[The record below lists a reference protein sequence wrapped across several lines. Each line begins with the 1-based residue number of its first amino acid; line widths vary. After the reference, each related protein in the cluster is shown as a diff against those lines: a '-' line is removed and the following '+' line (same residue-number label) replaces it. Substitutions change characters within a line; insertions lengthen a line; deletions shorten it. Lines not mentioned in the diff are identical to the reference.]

1 MNRSKGKVK
10 SKTAQIFRK
19 HQAIEKLLARQV
31 VGANMDE
38 RSVETMAVEDTMKD
52 GHRFSII
59 RS

>member
-10 SKTAQIFRK
+10 SETAQIFRK
-19 HQAIEKLLARQV
+19 HQAVEKFLARQV

-38 RSVETMAVEDTMKD
+38 RSVETLTMENTVKD

-59 RS
+59 

>member
-10 SKTAQIFRK
+10 SETAQIFRK
-19 HQAIEKLLARQV
+19 HQAIEKFLARQV

-38 RSVETMAVEDTMKD
+38 RSVETLTMENTVKD

-59 RS
+59 